1 MMWISNKMSLDWKP
15 WKEGE
20 RKENEGKNPVLHV
33 TLLDTLWKSSLLST
47 FGMLLCSIV
56 YFCVGFFSLKEI
68 KMMGKLACHIKLH
81 HMFFYWQGKKK
92 KKKYY
97 AEFQENN
104 YWGNVCSN
112 QLRSCPWKI
121 AAMPVQG
128 NTLCILAGFKSG
140 LEFLL
145 HAVCWWPAE
154 PDCLHRWSLP
164 AAHNDFQ
171 VLTLEIFSQN
181 LKCV

>member
-92 KKKYY
+92 KRSTMLSSKKITT
-97 AEFQENN
+97 EEM
-104 YWGNVCSN
+104 
-112 QLRSCPWKI
+112 R
-121 AAMPVQG
+121 AATSSDPVPG
-128 NTLCILAGFKSG
+128 K
-140 LEFLL
+140 
-145 HAVCWWPAE
+145 
-154 PDCLHRWSLP
+154 
-164 AAHNDFQ
+164 
-171 VLTLEIFSQN
+171 
-181 LKCV
+181 